1 MRWMAIAA
9 VAALMMTSP
18 AMGDPWKDESGHGRK
33 GGKEWKQEYRDG
45 NCKVER
51 KWERSGEYKEEIKCD
66 GPPWARG
73 YASPPVVMDRHWT
86 NPTNALPPLP
96 QGPTYGEIYR
106 DERGLYCREYQ
117 TSGVID
123 GRRQRLYG
131 TVCLQPDDSWG
142 FNN

>member
-51 KWERSGEYKEEIKCD
+51 KWERSGEYKEEINQVRWSALGQGIRIPSSCR
-66 GPPWARG
+66 GPALDEPNQRAA
-73 YASPPVVMDRHWT
+73 AS
-86 NPTNALPPLP
+86 AA
-96 QGPTYGEIYR
+96 
-106 DERGLYCREYQ
+106 
-117 TSGVID
+117 
-123 GRRQRLYG
+123 G
-131 TVCLQPDDSWG
+131 TVLWRNLPG
-142 FNN
+142 